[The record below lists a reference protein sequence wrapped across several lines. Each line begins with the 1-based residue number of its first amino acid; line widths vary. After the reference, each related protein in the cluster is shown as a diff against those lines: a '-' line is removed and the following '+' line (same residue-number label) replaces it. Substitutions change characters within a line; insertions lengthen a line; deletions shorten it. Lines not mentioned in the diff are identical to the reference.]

1 MPEQVQKILNNIR
14 EFFTTLDTTKKLI
27 LGGVA
32 LTVLIAIGILSTI
45 SLQKNRVVLFKD
57 LTSKD
62 FAEVTKKLDSLGYQ
76 YGSSDTSVITVDPE
90 QRQEIVTKLAQE
102 NLIPAGVQGWELFN
116 VDKFTETQFDKD
128 IKKYRALKGA
138 IEQSLMTLRSVDKA
152 YVNIAFPEDELFS
165 SNSSPVKASVILP

>member
-1 MPEQVQKILNNIR
+1 MQKILSNIR

-32 LTVLIAIGILSTI
+32 LTVLVAIGILSTI

-102 NLIPAGVQGWELFN
+102 NLIPAGVQG
-116 VDKFTETQFDKD
+116 
-128 IKKYRALKGA
+128 
-138 IEQSLMTLRSVDKA
+138 
-152 YVNIAFPEDELFS
+152 
-165 SNSSPVKASVILP
+165 